1 MRFPAPVSSTG
12 LSCPAEATSRLPCFT
27 GRTKAPGI
35 STRLWTASSS
45 LSLRPLSGPGNPFW
59 ASARACSSNVGFG
72 GTILQDL
79 KPGSQ
84 DIHAWTGRDRIH
96 ITKAARGTFPFQLY
110 GSRPIVNSAHHQA
123 VETTGSGLLVAQY
136 SQDFVVEA
144 LYHEKLPVLGVQWH
158 PERMCFAHAR
168 RDAEDGA
175 RLLRYFLS
183 LL

>member
-1 MRFPAPVSSTG
+1 M
-12 LSCPAEATSRLPCFT
+12 
-27 GRTKAPGI
+27 
-35 STRLWTASSS
+35 
-45 LSLRPLSGPGNPFW
+45 
-59 ASARACSSNVGFG
+59 
-72 GTILQDL
+72 
-79 KPGSQ
+79 
-84 DIHAWTGRDRIH
+84 
-96 ITKAARGTFPFQLY
+96 
-110 GSRPIVNSAHHQA
+110 NSAHHQA